1 MFELEGR
8 ATNCCVDDNSFLYI
22 AACHTP
28 RVLRASN
35 RSTTLYSQTK
45 MDGKAEKY
53 GVQPV
58 VEKTGI
64 NCVSSCCRSAI
75 LLKSVVTLATNGVR
89 SLM

>member
-1 MFELEGR
+1 
-8 ATNCCVDDNSFLYI
+8 
-22 AACHTP
+22 
-28 RVLRASN
+28 
-35 RSTTLYSQTK
+35 

-89 SLM
+89 SLMWLLASLGGALSSLNGGFYGWIA